1 LELVYFN
8 IQTVLEF
15 WIVKFMLNPSSLL
28 QLTRLVARSERILV
42 ASHQNC
48 GDATGSVTACRLV
61 LQNMGKKVTVF
72 LPASVPKGFRFL
84 PGTEFIITNPAL
96 INWRDFD
103 LFLCVDAAEPALT
116 GLADKFTERP
126 ASLTTVNFDHH
137 LTNPEYGDLNLV
149 DRMAPATCAML
160 YEWFQAAEY
169 HIDRRIATCL
179 LTGILTDTGS
189 FSNPAT
195 NEIALETSAQLLLR
209 GASVGV
215 ILNKV
220 VKNKSL
226 PELKLWGR
234 AFERLHEN
242 ETLGLVTTVITKQ
255 DIEELGVTNE
265 ALEGVANF
273 LNDLQGYRGVLVL
286 KEQTDGTI
294 KGSLRT
300 TRDDVD
306 VSELA
311 KLFGGGGHRKA
322 AGFTTKG
329 FLVEGP
335 NGWEIKES

>member
-1 LELVYFN
+1 
-8 IQTVLEF
+8 
-15 WIVKFMLNPSSLL
+15 MLNPSSLL

-42 ASHQNC
+42 VSHQNC
-48 GDATGSVTACRLV
+48 GDATGAVTACRLV
-61 LQNMGKKVTVF
+61 LQNMDKKVTIF
-72 LPASVPKGFRFL
+72 LPAPVPKALRFL
-84 PGTEFIITNPAL
+84 PGIESIITNPAL
-96 INWRDFD
+96 ISWREFD

-116 GLADKFTERP
+116 GLADKFADRP

-137 LTNPEYGDLNLV
+137 LTNPEYGNLNLV
-149 DRMAPATCAML
+149 DRGAPATCAML

-215 ILNKV
+215 ILSKI
-220 VKNKSL
+220 VKNKSV

-255 DIEELGVTNE
+255 DVEELGVTNE

-273 LNDLQGYRGVLVL
+273 LNDLQGYKGVLVL
-286 KEQTDGTI
+286 KEQADGTV

-306 VSELA
+306 VSALA
-311 KLFGGGGHRKA
+311 RLFGGGGHRKA
-322 AGFTTKG
+322 AGFTIKG
-329 FLVEGP
+329 FLTEGL
-335 NGWEIKES
+335 NGWEIKTS